1 MSKTFERQEL
11 AMALAVALHGSLT
24 HQVLA
29 AALKD
34 CDPSVAYKVLA
45 NLEAAGALKRFRVV
59 GCRGLSVWLT
69 TQAYEKGQKAG
80 VKNFTT
86 LDNLC
91 MPPKEWLHDQLAAR
105 FTLLCAGSPNRALL
119 EHEIRR
125 WDQAGLPR
133 LPDGVFLNSYSHS
146 HSQCKVVAIEVER
159 SSKTGINGGWAKL
172 AASMID
178 RLHGAGEEV
187 PVWHA
192 RVEATMVI
200 APRFYMQAISA
211 NVRRT
216 LARRRNKKHE
226 GPIDPSILA
235 GVWWWWIDLD
245 KPNSSP
251 LLMSALDDCTEES
264 GFLGYDA
271 WQEERTKDPAR
282 QERALRIH
290 QARKVAKLRAKL
302 LALVK
307 ERQSA

>member
-1 MSKTFERQEL
+1 MTKTFERQE
-11 AMALAVALHGSLT
+11 MALAIAAALRGSLT

-34 CDPSVAYKVLA
+34 CDPRVAFKVLA

-59 GCRGLSVWLT
+59 GGRGLRVWLT
-69 TQAYEKGQKAG
+69 TQAYEKGEKAG

-86 LDNLC
+86 RDNLC
-91 MPPKEWLHDQLAAR
+91 VPPKEWWHDQLAAR
-105 FTLLCAGSPNRALL
+105 FTLLCAGSPDTALL
-119 EHEIRR
+119 EYEIRR

-146 HSQCKVVAIEVER
+146 TSQCRVVAIEVER
-159 SSKTGINGGWAKL
+159 SRKTGVNGGWARL

-178 RLHGAGEEV
+178 RRYGAGEEV

-200 APRFYMQAISA
+200 APRPYMQAIRA
-211 NVRRT
+211 FICRT
-216 LARRRNKKHE
+216 LARRWNKEHE
-226 GPIDPSILA
+226 GPIDTSVLA
-235 GVWWWWIDLD
+235 KVWWWWIDLD
-245 KPNSSP
+245 KPNSGA
-251 LLMSALDDCTEES
+251 LLMSALDDRTEES

-271 WQEERTKDPAR
+271 WQEERTKDPVR

-290 QARKVAKLRAKL
+290 QARKVAKLWAEL

-307 ERQSA
+307 EGQGA